1 MALPPPG
8 PWIEPPISNGVLP
21 PPKAQQS
28 YGYAEVG
35 LNFGV
40 NICNQIHGEVECYK
54 ANIIYLLY

>member
-8 PWIEPPISNGVLP
+8 PWMKPPISNGVP
-21 PPKAQQS
+21 PPPEAHQG

-40 NICNQIHGEVECYK
+40 SICDETHGEVKCYK
-54 ANIIYLLY
+54 ANINYLLY